1 MGGAGLADPAATGR
15 IAQTIRWRGVVTW
28 LWVLDV
34 GRDTGDAE
42 QAAEG
47 NEDTFLN

>member
-1 MGGAGLADPAATGR
+1 V
-15 IAQTIRWRGVVTW
+15 IRWRGIRSR

-34 GRDTGDAE
+34 GRDIGDAE

-47 NEDTFLN
+47 NEDTCLN